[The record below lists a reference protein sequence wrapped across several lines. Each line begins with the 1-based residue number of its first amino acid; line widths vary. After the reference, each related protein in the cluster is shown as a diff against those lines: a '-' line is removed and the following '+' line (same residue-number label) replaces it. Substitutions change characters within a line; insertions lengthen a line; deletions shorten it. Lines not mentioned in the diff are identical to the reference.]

1 MNKCSVHR
9 AWASHP
15 THLTT
20 KTVCLMPWVGCDVTG
35 ILMKQT
41 LMDKY
46 RDLKFATVA
55 AAQ

>member
-1 MNKCSVHR
+1 V
-9 AWASHP
+9 
-15 THLTT
+15 
-20 KTVCLMPWVGCDVTG
+20 PWIGCGVTG

-46 RDLKFATVA
+46 RDQKFATAAA